1 MACRPAC
8 SFYLG
13 LPIYWQSKSRWNV
26 SLHLARS
33 STTSIPQTKITYSF
47 VYPVHIKTNVA
58 SSIFSEQRG
67 KKNQIPL
74 KICGIKQKYV
84 PPILGFYKSFVKDK
98 ITLVYSSKNILS
110 IVHPLDRYQWGTPTW
125 TTDNHGQQ
133 LYHNYVTT
141 YNSRLYIKPMQT
153 TTSSRLQISCT
164 TDS

>member
-1 MACRPAC
+1 MLPWEYCSRNPSKFIEHSLITCRIPVSIFLQSTVLFIQMAYRPA
-8 SFYLG
+8 SPFYLG
-13 LPIYWQSKSRWNV
+13 QLDFPSMAKQKQRGD

-110 IVHPLDRYQWGTPTW
+110 IVHPLDRYQ
-125 TTDNHGQQ
+125 
-133 LYHNYVTT
+133 
-141 YNSRLYIKPMQT
+141 
-153 TTSSRLQISCT
+153 
-164 TDS
+164 